1 MNPLAQTFTY
11 YEPQNGIDGVFV
23 TGIDIYFQSVDPV
36 YGVTLQI
43 RDTVNGEPSTNIIP
57 YATKHL
63 TASQVNSSTNAST
76 ATNFTF
82 ETPVIIQSNHQYAIV
97 VIPDGG
103 SPNYNIWTSVLGGA
117 DVTTGNQVFKNN
129 QLGTLFISSNDLSF
143 TSIPLESI
151 KYNLYTATFNTSGNA
166 IFRNSSVDF
175 FRVNNIIGNFI
186 PNEMVYVS
194 NNQLN
199 IGYANLTTAYA
210 NIFVT
215 GTTIYQGASLAT
227 STANAI
233 VYGTP
238 TTSLVRFSNS
248 QGTWAAG
255 TVTCANSPF
264 LTQVVTGTPFQNT
277 ATFSNTTISTPDSAY
292 TDYTVGNYLYVA
304 TPNKTSTQVVQV
316 AATTNSTAFT
326 VTPAINFTGTGV
338 TIGRVRGDANL
349 YGYFTSTSRTSPT
362 ASFILGRV
370 TSNSLLNFTNSANQ
384 YLIGGTS
391 GALGTVVSLFNPKY
405 DSITPQFAQVVP
417 NECFVSWGFSGISN
431 TAAADGTYTARTYT
445 PLTPDT
451 PYQFIDQQRM
461 IMSRSNEVSNTT
473 VLANSSLQIQMGM
486 GTSNNLISPYTDTIR
501 NSVTLTNNKIT
512 PPTWL
517 YGYSIS
523 IYNANGAFNVGDNI
537 TQTNTTTTTTA
548 TIISSNS
555 TYLQVVNVTS
565 SNTNNIGLFNANGI
579 SNVVT
584 TAAWANVS
592 GVAIASEPLNA
603 SFAQARYISKVV
615 NLAAGQD
622 AEDIITYLGAYRPPG
637 TNIFVYSKVLHA
649 QDSATFNSKD
659 WSFMPESTS
668 QALISSLVNTNDLV
682 ELIYTLPSSALVY
695 SSGITTNTTTAIVTF
710 PAGNTNANFTA
721 NSFLYLADQSYVISG
736 ASVSAGTGYTNGDVV
751 QLTGTAGY
759 LNANA
764 TFNVLTNSTGVPIS
778 VVVANV
784 GSYMANTTI
793 TANTVTNV
801 TVTGAPSGLL
811 LTITGSQF
819 TSTNKF
825 NVRQVVSVPNTTAVI
840 VNSNTSINSSNVAI
854 GLIAN
859 LQSQAGAFKYTANS
873 GNIRYVN
880 YVDSV
885 FDNYLSFAIKIVMT
899 SNTTQIIPRM
909 TDMRTLALQ
918 I

>member
-43 RDTVNGEPSTNIIP
+43 RDTVNGVPSTNIIP

-63 TASQVNSSTNAST
+63 TASQVSASTNASV

-82 ETPVIIQSNHQYAIV
+82 DTPVIIQSNHQYAIV

-103 SPNYNIWTSVLGGA
+103 NPNYNIWTSVLGGA

-166 IFRNSSVDF
+166 IFRNSGVDF
-175 FRVNNIIGNFI
+175 FNINGIIGNFV

-199 IGYANLTTAYA
+199 IGYANLTSGCT

-292 TDYTVGNYLYVA
+292 TDYTVGNFLYVA
-304 TPNKTSTQVVQV
+304 TNNKTNAQVVQV
-316 AATTNSTAFT
+316 TATVNSTAVT
-326 VTPAINFTGTGV
+326 VSQNVNFTNTGI
-338 TIGRVRGDANL
+338 TIGRVRGDAAL
-349 YGYFTSTSRTSPT
+349 YGYFASTSRTSPSAT
-362 ASFILGRV
+362 FILSRV
-370 TSNSLLNFTNSANQ
+370 TSTSLLNFTNSANQ

-391 GALGTVVSLFNPKY
+391 GALATVVNLYNPKY

-417 NECFVSWGFSGISN
+417 IECSVSWGFSGISN

-473 VLANSSLQIQMGM
+473 VLSNSSLQIQMGM

-501 NSVTLTNNKIT
+501 NSVTLTNNRIT
-512 PPTWL
+512 PPTRL

-523 IYNANGAFNVGDNI
+523 IYNSNGAFNVGDNI
-537 TQTNTTTTTTA
+537 TQTNTTVTTTA
-548 TIISSNS
+548 TIIGSNS

-565 SNTNNIGLFNANGI
+565 SNTNNIGLFNANGTSI
-579 SNVVT
+579 VT
-584 TAAWANVS
+584 ESTTGAVANVS

-682 ELIYTLPSSALVY
+682 ELIYNLPTSNVVFST
-695 SSGITTNTTTAIVTF
+695 GITSNTTTGIISF
-710 PAGNTNANFTA
+710 PAGNTNALFTPGT
-721 NSFLYLADQSYVISG
+721 FLYLSDQSYIISG
-736 ASVSAGTGYTNGDVV
+736 ASIATAGSGVYNNTDII
-751 QLTGTAGY
+751 QLSGTAGY

-764 TFNVLTNSTGVPIS
+764 TFNVLTNSSGVPIAVT
-778 VVVANV
+778 VVNV
-784 GSYMANTTI
+784 GSYMSNATI
-793 TANTVTNV
+793 TSAATTGGSGTGLTLTV
-801 TVTGAPSGLL
+801 
-811 LTITGSQF
+811 TGSQF
-819 TSTNKF
+819 TPTNKF
-825 NVRQVVSVPNTTAVI
+825 NVRQVISVPNTTAVI

-854 GLIAN
+854 GYIAN
-859 LQSQAGAFKYTANS
+859 LQSQAGAFKYTANN

>member
-43 RDTVNGEPSTNIIP
+43 RDTVNGVPSTNIIP

-63 TASQVNSSTNAST
+63 TASQVSASTNASV

-82 ETPVIIQSNHQYAIV
+82 DTPVIIQSNHQYAIV

-151 KYNLYTATFNTSGNA
+151 KYNLYTATFNTSGTA
-166 IFRNSSVDF
+166 IFRNVGLDF
-175 FRVNNIIGNFI
+175 FTVNGIIGNFV

-199 IGYANLTTAYA
+199 IGYANLNATYA
-210 NIFVT
+210 NQFSI
-215 GTTIYQGASLAT
+215 GTTIYQGASLAA
-227 STANAI
+227 STANAV
-233 VYGTP
+233 VYFGN
-238 TTSLVRFSNS
+238 TSLVRFSNS
-248 QGTWAAG
+248 QVTWTTG
-255 TVTCANSPF
+255 TVTAANTVATVCSI
-264 LTQVVTGTPFQNT
+264 TTAPFQNT
-277 ATFSNTTISTPDSAY
+277 ATFSNATISTPDYAY
-292 TDYTVGNYLYVA
+292 TDYTVGNFLYVA
-304 TPNKTSTQVVQV
+304 TNNKTNAQVVQV
-316 AATTNSTAFT
+316 TATVNSTAVT
-326 VTPAINFTGTGV
+326 VSPNVNFTNTGITV
-338 TIGRVRGDANL
+338 GRVRGDANL
-349 YGYFTSTSRTSPT
+349 YGYFTSTSRTSPS
-362 ASFILGRV
+362 ASFILSRV

-391 GALGTVVSLFNPKY
+391 GALATVVSLYDPKY

-417 NECFVSWGFSGISN
+417 IECSVSWGFSGISN
-431 TAAADGTYTARTYT
+431 TAAADGTYTTRTYT
-445 PLTPDT
+445 SLTPDT

-473 VLANSSLQIQMGM
+473 VLSNSSLQIQMGM

-517 YGYSIS
+517 YGYSLS
-523 IYNANGAFNVGDNI
+523 VANANGAFNVGDNI
-537 TQTNTTTTTTA
+537 TQTNTITTTTG
-548 TIISSNS
+548 TIIAANS
-555 TYLQVVNVTS
+555 TYILVTNVTS
-565 SNTNNIGLFNANGI
+565 SNTNNIGLFNANGASI
-579 SNVVT
+579 VT
-584 TAAWANVS
+584 ESTTGAVANVT
-592 GVAIASEPLNA
+592 GVSIASEPLNA

-615 NLAAGQD
+615 NLAVGQD
-622 AEDIITYLGAYRPPG
+622 AEDILTYLGAYRPPG

-682 ELIYTLPSSALVY
+682 ELVYTLPSSTLVY
-695 SSGITTNTTTAIVTF
+695 STGITTNNTTAIVTF
-710 PAGNTNANFTA
+710 PAGNTNAIFTP

-736 ASVSAGTGYTNGDVV
+736 ASVSAGTSYTNGTVV

-764 TFNVLTNSTGVPIS
+764 TFNVLTDSSGVPVS

-784 GSYMANTTI
+784 GSYMSNTTI
-793 TANTVTNV
+793 TANTVTLV
-801 TVTGAPSGLL
+801 SGAGSGLL

-819 TSTNKF
+819 APTNKF

-854 GLIAN
+854 GFIAN
-859 LQSQAGAFKYTANS
+859 LQSQAGAFKYTANN
-873 GNIRYVN
+873 GNVRYVN

-899 SNTTQIIPRM
+899 SNATQIVPRI